1 MTEETFEIISWQ
13 GKKSGPFTVGQ
24 IQEKWDADK
33 LSGVH
38 QVIVGTSKPLVKEF
52 LQEQQSIRDNQ
63 ELIAEQN
70 RKIEE
75 EKSRQVIENNQ
86 RLEREKLAM
95 HNSSQSIRFSE
106 SKEFYLHI
114 DNIRKGPYSKE
125 NLRVMYRAG
134 KITDTTQV
142 WTEDL
147 GDWIDFK
154 GYKDSLGDIDN
165 GGRSGFFSI
174 RRVLGTYGRSNSGW
188 DVNSCYCW
196 SLCLTFFY
204 GESYWYSEEMKGP
217 FDILLTGIFP
227 FVATLLFWSFK
238 QATPGKLAFGIRIA
252 NAEDGSKPSTGQYF
266 GRYFAYILA
275 TLPLLMGIFWI
286 AINKRKQGWHDLLSS
301 TIVIYDK

>member
-13 GKKSGPFTVGQ
+13 GKKSGPFTVGE
-24 IQEKWDADK
+24 IQEKWDTDK

-52 LQEQQSIRDNQ
+52 LQNQQSIRDNQ

-114 DNIRKGPYSKE
+114 DNVRKGPYSKE

-165 GGRSGFFSI
+165 VGNPDSFQYAGFWARTGAAI
-174 RRVLGTYGRSNSGW
+174 LDGLLILVIVGPI
-188 DVNSCYCW
+188 
-196 SLCLTFFY
+196 LTFFY

-217 FDILLTGIFP
+217 FDILLTWIFP

-252 NAEDGSKPSTGQYF
+252 NAEDGSKPSAGQYF

-286 AINKRKQGWHDLLSS
+286 AINKRKQGWHDLLAS